1 MVLNAKFLS
10 ETYNI
15 AKRILSLNFNGFKKR
30 RRINFVNFKIKSLNI
45 TRYSSIKNCNKYLV
59 IPLIKS
65 YIKKFDYFS
74 VIKMI
79 EKSND
84 YDLNLILALIYLY
97 QRNSG
102 FLNIKLGEQLLI
114 KLVKVSSRVEAII
127 ILIEFYLYSGNDEKL
142 IRWCKLLEKE
152 GYGTANYYLSLIET
166 NYQIKV
172 DECLNAV
179 TARICDNRG
188 YARLS
193 ELTSK
198 KKDFALLAIRKNI
211 LDAYALLGEWC
222 YKMNDFITM
231 KHLFDS
237 GIERENTE
245 SLKCL
250 VNFYI
255 RTHDYEGISEHFHSL
270 MMKLELNQRLV
281 ILEKLIKLHISDEH
295 YDKAARLSK
304 FYLKYDEVSAS
315 FLLAMIYEK
324 QKKFDKAF
332 NIYSKLANEYKNKYA
347 MCNLGLYYIHGY
359 GTTKIDEKKGLS
371 LLQNS
376 GTSFGKEIIDIC
388 SLKGVLGKEKV
399 LEGFENLNQNVFQS
413 PIAALYIFACYHF
426 GYCVSK
432 DIIEEERLSRL
443 LKEEHKKT
451 REDIITFLLDNR
463 DLDLSGSML
472 KKERLSHKILF

>member
-1 MVLNAKFLS
+1 MELNAKILS
-10 ETYNI
+10 KTYFITN
-15 AKRILSLNFNGFKKR
+15 RILSLNCKNLKKHR
-30 RRINFVNFKIKSLNI
+30 KISFVSLNQKQLFI
-45 TRYSSIKNCNKYLV
+45 NKFNSIKNNNKTLV
-59 IPLIKS
+59 LSLIKS
-65 YIKKFDYFS
+65 YMQKLDYLS
-74 VIKMI
+74 VIKI
-79 EKSND
+79 LKKSND

-97 QRNSG
+97 QKNSG
-102 FLNIKLGEQLLI
+102 FLNVKLGEKLLI
-114 KLVKVSSRVEAII
+114 NLAKNSSRIEAVI
-127 ILIEFYLYSGNDEKL
+127 ILIEFYLYRGRDETLKQ
-142 IRWCKLLEKE
+142 WCKYLENK
-152 GYGTANYYLSLIET
+152 GYGASNYYLSLIET
-166 NYQIKV
+166 NYQVKI

-179 TARICDNRG
+179 TAKIPDYRG

-198 KKDFALLAIRKNI
+198 RKDFALLAIRKNI
-211 LDAYALLGEWC
+211 IDAYALLGEWC

-255 RTHDYEGISEHFHSL
+255 RIHDYEGILENFHNL
-270 MMKLELNQRLV
+270 MMKLELNQRLI

-295 YDKAARLSK
+295 YDKAVRLSK

-324 QKKFDKAF
+324 QKNYDEAF
-332 NIYSKLANEYKNKYA
+332 KMYLKLANEYKNKYA

-376 GTSFGKEIIDIC
+376 GTNLGKEIIDIC
-388 SLKGVLGKEKV
+388 SLKGVLGKEKI
-399 LEGFENLNQNVFQS
+399 LEGFENLNQNIFQS
-413 PIAALYIFACYHF
+413 SVAALYIFACYHF
-426 GYCVSK
+426 GYCVNK

-463 DLDLSGSML
+463 DLDLSGNML
-472 KKERLSHKILF
+472 KNERLSHKILF

>member
-1 MVLNAKFLS
+1 MELNAKILS

-15 AKRILSLNFNGFKKR
+15 AKKILLLNFNGLKKR
-30 RRINFVNFKIKSLNI
+30 WKISFVNLNI
-45 TRYSSIKNCNKYLV
+45 ENLSLTRFNSIRNGNKYLV
-59 IPLIKS
+59 TSLINL
-65 YIKKFDYFS
+65 YIKKHDYFS
-74 VIKMI
+74 AINLLK
-79 EKSND
+79 KSND

-97 QRNSG
+97 QKHSG
-102 FLNIKLGEQLLI
+102 FLNIDLGEKLLI
-114 KLVKVSSRVEAII
+114 ELAKDSSRIEAII
-127 ILIEFYLYSGNDEKL
+127 VLIEFYLYSGKDEEV
-142 IRWCKLLEKE
+142 IRWCKYLENE
-152 GYGTANYYLSLIET
+152 GLGIVNYYLSLLET
-166 NYQIKV
+166 NYQVKV

-179 TARICDNRG
+179 TAKIPDYRG

-255 RTHDYEGISEHFHSL
+255 KTHDYEGISENFYKL
-270 MMKLELNQRLV
+270 MMKLELNQRLI
-281 ILEKLIKLHISDEH
+281 ILEKIIKLHISDEH
-295 YDKAARLSK
+295 YDKAVRLSK

-324 QKKFDKAF
+324 QKKFDQAF
-332 NIYSKLANEYKNKYA
+332 NIYLKLADLYNNKYA

-399 LEGFENLNQNVFQS
+399 LEGFENLNQNIFQS

-463 DLDLSGSML
+463 DLDLSGNML
-472 KKERLSHKILF
+472 KNERLSHKILF